1 MPIDRLAPLSLPR
14 PAQGRTQRAVV
25 GSPFAAGAT
34 PRLVGILIVV
44 AVGLAAVLS
53 AMPRQ
58 DPARAGLVEG
68 GALRRTAT
76 LSAPASVYV
85 PERFRKVPALY
96 AQSQAA
102 GGTVH

>member
-1 MPIDRLAPLSLPR
+1 MQTDRFAPLSLPR
-14 PAQGRTQRAVV
+14 PAQGRTRRAVA
-25 GSPFAAGAT
+25 GSPFTTGAT
-34 PRLVGILIVV
+34 PRLVVVLIVV
-44 AVGLAAVLS
+44 AAGLMTVLS
-53 AMPRQ
+53 AVQRQ

-76 LSAPASVYV
+76 LSAPAYV

-102 GGTVH
+102 DDAADGH